1 MYMHCT
7 HTPAESLA
15 LPSFLTCIQLSC
27 TAILHISTANCNP
40 PARLLTASLRCWSVS
55 LWKGR
60 RGSFGR
66 LSNRED
72 GSGVG
77 VEAALFRSS
86 CLLRLFWPRCLKIS
100 WYWVHRSEGT
110 LTQNTGTSTVS
121 PSWIYTVA
129 FFSFLKK
136 LKVYCNYKMD
146 IDEIEDQENRSG
158 GWRDEYKRAAT
169 TIHINRIIGARKKWV
184 FLITTVNLP
193 GGSSGLFGLIMTLAP
208 PPKTAAHMRL
218 LRGCAARRKSS
229 LLLWVPRPWMS
240 NER

>member
-7 HTPAESLA
+7 HTSAESLA

-110 LTQNTGTSTVS
+110 HTKHWNIHGEPILNLHGCL
-121 PSWIYTVA
+121 
-129 FFSFLKK
+129 FKK
-136 LKVYCNYKMD
+136 KFKVYHYYYYNKMY
-146 IDEIEDQENRSG
+146 IDGIEAQENRLG

-169 TIHINRIIGARKKWV
+169 TIHINRIRDETMMVQEKNV
-184 FLITTVNLP
+184 
-193 GGSSGLFGLIMTLAP
+193 
-208 PPKTAAHMRL
+208 
-218 LRGCAARRKSS
+218 
-229 LLLWVPRPWMS
+229 
-240 NER
+240 E